1 MNLSKDIPEDLVITL
16 ERTMCPGACP
26 DYLLSVYSDGKIVY
40 EGRHYVAVKGRQE
53 RSISKDDVKKLVDE
67 FYRSGYFSLK
77 DRYDPI
83 VNDGAI
89 TKTSIVADGKKKQVV
104 NCHPSQAPEGLYKLE
119 RMIDE
124 IAQSERWVRQSGQPV
139 LEP

>member
-1 MNLSKDIPEDLVITL
+1 MSKTMPKDLVITL
-16 ERTMCPGACP
+16 QRTMCPGACP
-26 DYLLSVYSDGKIVY
+26 DYSLFIYGDGRIVY

-53 RSISKDDVKKLVDE
+53 ESISTNDVKKLVDE
-67 FYRSGYFSLK
+67 FFKSGYFSLK

-83 VNDGAI
+83 VNDGVI
-89 TKTSIVADGKKKQVV
+89 TKTSIVVDGKTKQVV
-104 NCHPSQAPEGLYKLE
+104 NCHPSQAPENLYQLE

-124 IAQSERWVRQSGQPV
+124 VAQSNRWVRRAGQPV

>member
-1 MNLSKDIPEDLVITL
+1 MSKTALPKDLVITL
-16 ERTMCPGACP
+16 QRTMCPGACP
-26 DYLLSVYSDGKIVY
+26 DYSLSIYGDGKIAY

-53 RSISKDDVKKLVDE
+53 ARIPINDVKKLVDE
-67 FYRSGYFSLK
+67 FFKSGYFSLK

-89 TKTSIVADGKKKQVV
+89 TKTSIVADGKTKQVV
-104 NCHPSQAPEGLYKLE
+104 NCHPSQAPESLYQLE

-124 IAQSERWVRQSGQPV
+124 VVQSKRWVRRAGQPV